1 MLQTFNAINGQ
12 SLLDVCLNTYGTTD
26 LLYKLLQ
33 DNTIPNLNSTPVTG
47 QQFVYDD
54 SLVID
59 QGVNQYFNLTNTK
72 YATDIN
78 TTNYATQGDFNSDF
92 NVDFSVQ

>member
-1 MLQTFNAINGQ
+1 MQQNFNAVSGQ

-33 DNTIPNLNSTPVTG
+33 ENAIASLDYTPFTG
-47 QQFVYDD
+47 QQFLYDD
-54 SLVID
+54 NLVID
-59 QGVNQYFNLTNTK
+59 QGANQYISQANTY

-78 TTNYATQGDFNSDF
+78 TTSHATQGDFSSDFNSDF
-92 NVDFSVQ
+92 SV

>member
-1 MLQTFNAINGQ
+1 MQQNYKAVNGQ

-33 DNTIPNLNSTPVTG
+33 DNSIANLDYTPVTG
-47 QQFVYDD
+47 QAFVYDD
-54 SLVID
+54 DLVID
-59 QGVNQYFNLTNTK
+59 QGVALYFSQTGTT

-78 TTNYATQGDFNSDF
+78 TKG
-92 NVDFSVQ
+92 

>member
-1 MLQTFNAINGQ
+1 MQQNYKAVNGQ

-33 DNTIPNLNSTPVTG
+33 DNSIAGLDYTPVTG
-47 QQFVYDD
+47 QVFVYDD
-54 SLVID
+54 DLVID
-59 QGVNQYFNLTNTK
+59 QGIAQYFNQTNTK

-78 TTNYATQGDFNSDF
+78 TKG
-92 NVDFSVQ
+92 